1 MAQQAGHGVWSD
13 GGPVWKDR
21 GVPIEIQR
29 GEEQPG
35 LDSFQ
40 PPQAALQGKE
50 GAVPLPAF
58 TAKNKGSLSAQA
70 ARGRGR

>member
-1 MAQQAGHGVWSD
+1 MAQQTGQGVRSD

-40 PPQAALQGKE
+40 PPQAAL
-50 GAVPLPAF
+50 
-58 TAKNKGSLSAQA
+58 
-70 ARGRGR
+70 